1 MYNFLINL
9 VKSRSVVL
17 VISPKMQYMMKVKNT
32 ERMNEK
38 EDNNFS
44 VNFEVNGKKYIVVTA
59 SEGTQGI
66 FRNRVVERVKKP
78 GFLTKQIAVDL
89 PIILYLNQFFTKQ

>member
-1 MYNFLINL
+1 
-9 VKSRSVVL
+9 
-17 VISPKMQYMMKVKNT
+17 MQYMMKVKNT
-32 ERMNEK
+32 ERMNAK
-38 EDNNFS
+38 EDNNSS

-78 GFLTKQIAVDL
+78 GFLTKQIRL
-89 PIILYLNQFFTKQ
+89 IYPFPYI

>member
-1 MYNFLINL
+1 LLYRYYRCARGCLYHYFLIL
-9 VKSRSVVL
+9 LWILPPLRSTL
-17 VISPKMQYMMKVKNT
+17 FPYTTLFRS
-32 ERMNEK
+32 
-38 EDNNFS
+38 NFS
-44 VNFEVNGKKYIVVTA
+44 VNFAVNGKKYIVVTA

-89 PIILYLNQFFTKQ
+89 PIFLYLNQFFTKQ

>member
-1 MYNFLINL
+1 
-9 VKSRSVVL
+9 
-17 VISPKMQYMMKVKNT
+17 
-32 ERMNEK
+32 EK

-66 FRNRVVERVKKP
+66 FRNRVVERVRKP

-89 PIILYLNQFFTKQ
+89 PIFLYLTQFFTKQSAGDSYSHFCSFALIITHRVYLYNFSRGYKIGFR

>member
-1 MYNFLINL
+1 
-9 VKSRSVVL
+9 
-17 VISPKMQYMMKVKNT
+17 MQYMMKVKNT

-66 FRNRVVERVKKP
+66 FRNRVVERVKKT
-78 GFLTKQIAVDL
+78 GLFNEADSG
-89 PIILYLNQFFTKQ
+89 